1 MRNSK
6 ITTLNV
12 SYLFC
17 FMMMVLMIF
26 PGLYRN
32 TPNIIIGVVIL
43 GWLITAHIGVRKI
56 TITKPI
62 MAATIYILYILIYKF
77 IGYSEV
83 IINKYFQLILF
94 WVPIY
99 VLTYYVR
106 NGVNDKNKKLL
117 DALLISYNISFI
129 SNIVIMVRDPLAT
142 LMYNRTGGE
151 HYLLT
156 NIGETPYSFVG
167 SLLFVFSYYQIRKKN
182 ASKRWLYLCTI
193 ITSATMMALMQ
204 RTITL
209 ILSIIALVVY
219 YYLKNTYRKR
229 LGKKLVWS
237 LLAIGALIFLYYEYN
252 NIVSLVV
259 PLIHNDRIADRL
271 FEFGNMFFKGN
282 TAIVNRS
289 GEVRVEYFN
298 YSIRTWL
305 QNYRTFLF
313 GIGYLDMRNVS
324 NTYIIGGHSELFDSL
339 ARHGII
345 GTVLMFNAMI
355 KAFMYMYKSIKI
367 KDKYIFIVLLIL
379 FFAYAVISSYTDY
392 PYIGVTAFF
401 FIPLLLWDESMEGVI
416 L

>member
-1 MRNSK
+1 
-6 ITTLNV
+6 
-12 SYLFC
+12 
-17 FMMMVLMIF
+17 
-26 PGLYRN
+26 
-32 TPNIIIGVVIL
+32 
-43 GWLITAHIGVRKI
+43 
-56 TITKPI
+56 
-62 MAATIYILYILIYKF
+62 
-77 IGYSEV
+77 
-83 IINKYFQLILF
+83 
-94 WVPIY
+94 
-99 VLTYYVR
+99 
-106 NGVNDKNKKLL
+106 
-117 DALLISYNISFI
+117 
-129 SNIVIMVRDPLAT
+129 MVRDPLAT